1 MKRYSFIVFLFLSFS
16 PLLIGQSMLPA
27 HQDTSA
33 LTRTNEIIFSG
44 LADYQ
49 STSIGKDIVKSFFYG
64 GFIDDE
70 MKGVTSGRQQL
81 INRFG
86 IDISTEIEYKNHK
99 STIFKDSTIGFSLKY
114 GAYNFSGIQYTAD
127 AFDLLFF
134 GNSAFIGDTAVLSGS
149 QYSSYTFQKIGFG
162 WFDKYSKSSITLN
175 AVGVNNV
182 FSGVINNAALYQS
195 ASLDSIDF
203 QIDALYKSSNPN
215 RFSGFGAAVDIDY
228 RFNMPKNDSESIYFQ
243 FLARNL
249 GLVYMPNVNHSEIRG
264 QLAFDTYTVDEL
276 LNAQTVFEDTDET
289 IATFSDTSS
298 TKGNWRVLPAMFQ
311 FTKLIDRNSK
321 QKLQCFYGA
330 RAFLSSSFM
339 PMFFVG
345 ADMHPLKW
353 YRLGLQASYGGF
365 SNLRWGMYSDLKFDY
380 FSLGI
385 ASENLFSQ
393 TGESIIIKITC
404 EF

>member
-1 MKRYSFIVFLFLSFS
+1 MKRYLLIVFLFFSFS

-33 LTRTNEIIFSG
+33 LTSTNEIVFSG

-49 STSIGKDIVKSFFYG
+49 STSIGKDIVQSFFYG

-70 MKGVTSGRQQL
+70 IKGVTSGRQQL

-149 QYSSYTFQKIGFG
+149 QFSSYTFQKIGFG

-175 AVGVNNV
+175 AVGVNNT

-195 ASLDSIDF
+195 ASLDSIDL
-203 QIDALYKSSNPN
+203 QIDAIYKSSNPN

-243 FLARNL
+243 LLARNL
-249 GLVYMPNVNHSEIRG
+249 GLVYMPNVNHSEIQG
-264 QLAFDTYTVDEL
+264 QLSFDTYTVDEL

-298 TKGNWRVLPAMFQ
+298 IRGNWRVLPAMLQ

-321 QKLQCFYGA
+321 QKLQGFYGA

-345 ADMHPLKW
+345 ADIRPLKW

-365 SNLRWGMYSDLKFDY
+365 SNLRWGMYSDLKFDH
-380 FSLGI
+380 FSIGI

>member
-1 MKRYSFIVFLFLSFS
+1 MKRYLLIVFLFLSFS

-33 LTRTNEIIFSG
+33 LTSTNEIVFSG

-49 STSIGKDIVKSFFYG
+49 STSIGKDIVQSFFYG

-162 WFDKYSKSSITLN
+162 WFDKYSKSSITL
-175 AVGVNNV
+175 
-182 FSGVINNAALYQS
+182 
-195 ASLDSIDF
+195 
-203 QIDALYKSSNPN
+203 
-215 RFSGFGAAVDIDY
+215 
-228 RFNMPKNDSESIYFQ
+228 M
-243 FLARNL
+243 
-249 GLVYMPNVNHSEIRG
+249 
-264 QLAFDTYTVDEL
+264 
-276 LNAQTVFEDTDET
+276 
-289 IATFSDTSS
+289 
-298 TKGNWRVLPAMFQ
+298 
-311 FTKLIDRNSK
+311 
-321 QKLQCFYGA
+321 
-330 RAFLSSSFM
+330 LS
-339 PMFFVG
+339 V
-345 ADMHPLKW
+345 
-353 YRLGLQASYGGF
+353 
-365 SNLRWGMYSDLKFDY
+365 
-380 FSLGI
+380 
-385 ASENLFSQ
+385 
-393 TGESIIIKITC
+393 
-404 EF
+404 